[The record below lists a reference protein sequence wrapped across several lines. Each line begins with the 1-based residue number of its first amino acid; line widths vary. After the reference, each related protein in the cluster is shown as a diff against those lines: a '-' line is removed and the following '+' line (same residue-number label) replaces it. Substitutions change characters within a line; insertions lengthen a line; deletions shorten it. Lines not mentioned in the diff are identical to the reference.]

1 MSPLR
6 LRHIHLTCSPAEGIY
21 PSYKTAAAIQELL
34 RRRML
39 DFKDAESSP
48 SPARPTR
55 PPSPTLISFEP
66 QPTYTLG
73 RRQAQTPSGSQ
84 PSSPPSSS
92 LSPAEISRLKAP
104 LYIRSS
110 HGDSSLPPL
119 GLAPARHEDNAA
131 DVVPRGEHV
140 FHPAVLTSPRGGL
153 ATYHG
158 PGQVV
163 LWPVMVIRSPG
174 PLGHKQFSVRCY
186 SRLLEDTTTGLLQ
199 RLFGLKGFTTEDPG
213 VWVRTPAGSRGGGA
227 GGGGGGKEEG
237 EIRKIS
243 ALGIHLRRHV
253 SSLGAS
259 INLDMPTTSS
269 FALPGRP
276 PPGEEEKVNAWARF
290 VACGLEGKGVT
301 CVQEELRAA
310 GGAGIPGLSSEV
322 VAQAW
327 AEELARR
334 MEMGQHSVE
343 LVKGDEV
350 EDLVGAAEREGH
362 LDAVGR
368 DEL

>member
-6 LRHIHLTCSPAEGIY
+6 LRHVHIPCSPAEGIY
-21 PSYKTAAAIQELL
+21 PSYKTAAAVQELL

-39 DFKDAESSP
+39 DFKDTESSS
-48 SPARPTR
+48 SPAQPIR
-55 PPSPTLISFEP
+55 PPSPTLISFTP

-73 RRQAQTPSGSQ
+73 RRQAQTS
-84 PSSPPSSS
+84 SSS
-92 LSPAEISRLKAP
+92 LSPTEISRLKAP
-104 LYIRSS
+104 LHIRSS
-110 HGDSSLPPL
+110 HKDSLPTL
-119 GLAPARHEDNAA
+119 GLAPTRHEDNTAE
-131 DVVPRGEHV
+131 VPHSEHV

-163 LWPVMVIRSPG
+163 LWPVMVIRSPR
-174 PLGHKQFSVRCY
+174 PLGYKQFSVRCY
-186 SRLLEDTTTGLLQ
+186 SRLLEDTTIGLLQ
-199 RLFGLKGFTTEDPG
+199 RLFGLKGFITEDPG
-213 VWVRTPAGSRGGGA
+213 VWVRTPAGSGSSSSSSSSYSQGGRGE
-227 GGGGGGKEEG
+227 GKEEV
-237 EIRKIS
+237 RKIS

-253 SSLGAS
+253 SSLGAA

-269 FALPGRP
+269 LAPPLPGRLLP
-276 PPGEEEKVNAWARF
+276 SGEEEEKVNAWARF

-310 GGAGIPGLSSEV
+310 GGAGIPGLSSEI
-322 VAQAW
+322 VARAW
-327 AEELARR
+327 AEELAGR
-334 MEMGQHSVE
+334 MEVGQHGVE
-343 LVKGDEV
+343 LVGKDEI
-350 EDLVGAAEREGH
+350 EELVGTAEREGH